1 MSRNS
6 DREKLKNKVTKAS
19 GTGSQS
25 SIKESVKKKTT
36 SSLVST
42 TPAKNTTTTKTT
54 PATKSTTT
62 VKSTASGK
70 TTPSTKSTTPS
81 WVDTTP
87 AKSTTSEKSAPVT
100 KVGDTIPGTTTP
112 SISGAQ
118 KSAWN
123 DFAQSGRGNGT
134 GKVSGGSSG
143 GSTTPS
149 WVDTTKP
156 STPSGSNAVADE
168 VKNIINN
175 AASDRSGSTS
185 SGGNTLRSGSGYD
198 NGGLSAAQIRELQAY
213 YGTDADGMW
222 GSNSMSAAGGLGA
235 REAWGAYQAAL
246 QEREL
251 ENLRNSLQQ
260 TVGQGTQTGG
270 QDTPTGGQGTQTGGT
285 ETDLGSDLTWEEYL
299 KLAGRDDYEQKIR
312 DAVAAQ
318 VQQAIDSYNKQI
330 EQAAGSY
337 EDAARRAYISSML
350 SRRNMDQE
358 LAASG
363 VYGGMADSQRIALEA
378 DYQNGLTDL
387 ESQYSD
393 TVAQIRQAITSAQLA
408 GDAQGAEQ
416 MANYLSQLQSQY
428 AQYLA
433 QREQERATARLTAQ
447 EAAYNSQLAA
457 QEAAYNIELAAQKA
471 SGKSGTSSGGTYGGS
486 GNVGGETAYGQ
497 GLTNYGDVKRTI
509 MLTAA
514 QGSADR
520 ANNLIRQYWS
530 QMSAAQQS
538 ELVSALRS
546 QGWSV

>member
-123 DFAQSGRGNGT
+123 DFAKNGSGKG
-134 GKVSGGSSG
+134 SGGSSG

-149 WVDTTKP
+149 WVDATKP

-168 VKNIINN
+168 VKNIIKN
-175 AASDRSGSTS
+175 AASDRSGSTP

-235 REAWGAYQAAL
+235 REAWSAYQAAL

-251 ENLRNSLQQ
+251 ENLRNSLP
-260 TVGQGTQTGG
+260 QTGG